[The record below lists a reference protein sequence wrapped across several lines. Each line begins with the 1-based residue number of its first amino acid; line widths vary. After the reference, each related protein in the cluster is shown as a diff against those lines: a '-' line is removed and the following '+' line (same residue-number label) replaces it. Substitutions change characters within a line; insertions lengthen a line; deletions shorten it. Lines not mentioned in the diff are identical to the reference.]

1 MQVPAKKIGSTAA
14 LKINSWNRALG
25 ILELNFESDVT
36 HHNAEGHASLVLMFD
51 VTNPSMSQEPSGVTF
66 QMSYSNNLGGIEV
79 WDQSIN
85 QVEQPLDFNTNINA
99 VPGVCV
105 RMHASAFSCLLC
117 IKARG

>member
-14 LKINSWNRALG
+14 LKINSWNRASG
-25 ILELNFESDVT
+25 ILDLNFESDVT
-36 HHNAEGHASLVLMFD
+36 PHNAEGHASLVLMFD